1 MKNNYDDTKI
11 VKSRMSGF
19 SYRELQGRIYGTFG
33 YMYRYRYGPV
43 SDFGVFL
50 KA

>member
-19 SYRELQGRIYGTFG
+19 SCRELQGRMELLGICIG
-33 YMYRYRYGPV
+33 RYGPV
-43 SDFGVFL
+43 SDFWCVL